1 MNVTYVAREF
11 TMDDPFKLMF
21 ILDQVCKHRP
31 WFSDYLWEDEQVRR
45 TSASGYIADALA
57 NGKLWEVYKV
67 DPSADPTTDLV
78 GIMMV
83 NQVTYKIGG
92 TCHFIFFDGELQS
105 KRQLCL
111 QTMAWTFQNLDLQI
125 LRVEIPTYA
134 HKLASWVQ
142 KKLGFRFEAEGR
154 PLKWPSGKRPLTRKQ
169 AEMGSRKYRAT
180 KYKGQWVDALLLS
193 ITKEEFE
200 ENVRSLPEAG
210 SDQHSPVSDSNT
222 PSPGLPKE
230 HP

>member
-1 MNVTYVAREF
+1 MSTTYITRGY
-11 TMDDPFKLMF
+11 THDDPFKIMY

-31 WFSDYLWEDEQVRR
+31 WFNDYLWEDEKVRR
-45 TSASGYIADALA
+45 ESASGYMADALA
-57 NGKLWEVYKV
+57 NGVLLEVYKV
-67 DPSADPTTDLV
+67 DPGAEEPTSLV
-78 GIMMV
+78 GIIML

-105 KRQLCL
+105 KRQICL
-111 QTMAWTFQNLDLQI
+111 NMMEWAYENLDLEI

-134 HKLASWVQ
+134 HKLIAWVH
-142 KKLGFRFEAEGR
+142 KKLGFRYEAEDR

-193 ITKEEFE
+193 ITKEEFHS
-200 ENVRSLPEAG
+200 NVRSIPEEG
-210 SDQHSPVSDSNT
+210 SNQHSPV
-222 PSPGLPKE
+222 
-230 HP
+230 